1 MTQTKQKQHPVTRML
16 FLKFDEILNLGRCCV
31 GGVLGFAGGRK
42 ETELVFVLL
51 RGSAGLAAGLF
62 NRSFVG
68 AQTTNFVEF
77 AFYFHFA
84 FQALERT
91 INGFAFFNWDF
102 EHLDSG
108 VMMVICDWGRA
119 VCLVTSFVEVT
130 NSLPAEFGKG
140 SEI

>member
-1 MTQTKQKQHPVTRML
+1 MRVC
-16 FLKFDEILNLGRCCV
+16 DLGRSCV
-31 GGVLGFAGGRK
+31 GGVLGFAGGRE

-51 RGSAGLAAGLF
+51 RGRTGLAAGLF
-62 NRSFVG
+62 DRSFVG

-91 INGFAFFNWDF
+91 INGFAFFDWDF

-119 VCLVTSFVEVT
+119 VLSGDFICRSGQLLARRIRKRVGNLTGERLLSTRNRVNIFE
-130 NSLPAEFGKG
+130 
-140 SEI
+140 